1 MSLMNLSKNKAE
13 RTESGMTDRIQA
25 TFEKLKMHGRK
36 AFVGYLTAGDPNMAE
51 SEKNIRA
58 VLECGVDIL
67 EIGAPFS
74 DPTADGPA
82 IQEASQR
89 SLAAGTTF
97 PDVIRLVQRIRADFD
112 TPLIVFG
119 YANPL
124 FSYGYEAA
132 CRDLAS
138 AGADGLLVV
147 DMPFEE
153 ESELLPHADR
163 HGLAVIRLVAPTTN
177 PERLAAMMPAARGFV
192 YYIMVTGVTGKRNSL
207 RADVASHVQLIRKH
221 TSLPIVVGFGVS
233 NGQQASEAASLAD
246 GVVVGS
252 ALVQAAQKGNLSD
265 LAQELSRALGACCV

>member
-1 MSLMNLSKNKAE
+1 MNPKETKVE
-13 RTESGMTDRIQA
+13 RTESGMNDRIRA
-25 TFEKLKMHGRK
+25 TFEKLKKQGRK

-51 SEKNIRA
+51 SEENMRA

-67 EIGAPFS
+67 EIGVPFS

-97 PDVIRLVQRIRADFD
+97 RDVIGLVERIRADFD

-132 CRDLAS
+132 CRDLAV

-147 DMPFEE
+147 DIPFEE
-153 ESELLPHADR
+153 ESELLPHSEQHD
-163 HGLAVIRLVAPTTN
+163 LALIRLVAPTTD
-177 PERLAAMMPAARGFV
+177 PARLAAIMATARGFV
-192 YYIMVTGVTGKRNSL
+192 YYIMVTGVTGRRSSL
-207 RADVASHVQLIRKH
+207 RADVAGHVQLIRKH
-221 TSLPIVVGFGVS
+221 TSLPVVVGFGVS
-233 NGQQASEAASLAD
+233 NGKQACEAASLAD

-252 ALVQAAQKGNLSD
+252 ALVQAARNGNLAA
-265 LAQELSRALGACCV
+265 LARELSVALGGE